1 MPNTEILLI
10 EPVQNLG
17 SEGDIVKVRPGFARN
32 YLFPR
37 KKAVPMNLANRK
49 RLDSLKIAKA
59 AREAE
64 ELQKAQ
70 EFAGKLSNESIAVAV
85 KTGTGGKLFG
95 SVTAAQVL
103 EKLEEKGY
111 NLEKKHLVKF
121 SPIKALGQTKI
132 AVKLHSEIETEINVE
147 VLSENPIEENE

>member
-17 SEGDIVKVRPGFARN
+17 SEGDIVKVRPGLARN
-32 YLFPR
+32 YLFSS
-37 KKAVPMNLANRK
+37 KKSRANEFGESQK
-49 RLDSLKIAKA
+49 TRLFKIAKA

-85 KTGTGGKLFG
+85 KTVPREVVWFCYCCPSFGK
-95 SVTAAQVL
+95 T
-103 EKLEEKGY
+103 
-111 NLEKKHLVKF
+111 
-121 SPIKALGQTKI
+121 
-132 AVKLHSEIETEINVE
+132 
-147 VLSENPIEENE
+147 

>member
-85 KTGTGGKLFG
+85 KTGTGGSCL
-95 SVTAAQVL
+95 VL
-103 EKLEEKGY
+103 LLLPKFWK
-111 NLEKKHLVKF
+111 NLKK
-121 SPIKALGQTKI
+121 KAT
-132 AVKLHSEIETEINVE
+132 T
-147 VLSENPIEENE
+147 